1 MGTMGAGDE
10 VAAKEGGGREE
21 RILVS
26 VRLRPL
32 NDKEIL
38 RNDVSD
44 WECINDT
51 TIIYKN
57 VNLSLSERSMYP
69 SAYTFDRVFRSNCST
84 RQHSSWALDDPEK
97 GQLLRSSRGNIE
109 GLEPCIQLLSICESS
124 ETDRRDCTE
133 RDQLQTIESS
143 AREYLGRDNSSS
155 LSATVNFVDLAGS
168 RRASQSLSAGTR
180 LKESCHIN
188 HSL

>member
-69 SAYTFDRVFRSNCST
+69 SAYTF
-84 RQHSSWALDDPEK
+84 
-97 GQLLRSSRGNIE
+97 
-109 GLEPCIQLLSICESS
+109 
-124 ETDRRDCTE
+124 
-133 RDQLQTIESS
+133 
-143 AREYLGRDNSSS
+143 
-155 LSATVNFVDLAGS
+155 
-168 RRASQSLSAGTR
+168 
-180 LKESCHIN
+180 
-188 HSL
+188 